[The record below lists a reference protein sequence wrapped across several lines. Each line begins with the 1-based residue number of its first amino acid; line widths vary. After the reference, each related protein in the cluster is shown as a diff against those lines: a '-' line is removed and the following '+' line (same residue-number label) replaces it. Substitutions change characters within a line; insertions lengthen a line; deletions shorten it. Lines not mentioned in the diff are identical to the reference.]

1 MSSAVSAGLF
11 AAALI
16 ELQPDRTNKPRPERR
31 QTPERIVSHI
41 KVISLRST
49 SNYLRINFP
58 SSPGPTRRIK
68 QMSDPRVVLFSQ
80 ISDRIAQ
87 LLQVFRTF
95 STGMRRSDPLKRA
108 KRLLLSFRSLKEKE
122 LRTTGP
128 DPARQWIMM
137 ASFYE

>member
-1 MSSAVSAGLF
+1 MSSARAVSAAAVSAGLST
-11 AAALI
+11 AALI

-31 QTPERIVSHI
+31 QTPKRIISHI

-95 STGMRRSDPLKRA
+95 STGMR
-108 KRLLLSFRSLKEKE
+108 
-122 LRTTGP
+122 
-128 DPARQWIMM
+128 
-137 ASFYE
+137 